1 MKQLCLAT
9 ALLIATSFYATIS
22 ASTNY
27 DAEPIVKIK
36 SSGQESSIDIFLAN
50 LLHETTYLEITDI
63 RGNSVYSETIVDQRA
78 YAKKLNL
85 SEVLDGKYVVFVEND
100 RIEVT
105 QAISIKKGTVEILK
119 QERTELLAPNIEFA
133 DNAVLFQLA
142 PDTKSQKVSIA
153 ILYGEEIIYESKE
166 VLTTSIKKQFK
177 LDNLHRGDY
186 TFRATVD
193 GKSYYKEIEILE

>member
-1 MKQLCLAT
+1 MKQLCLAI
-9 ALLIATSFYATIS
+9 ALLTATSFYTTIS
-22 ASTNY
+22 ASGNY

-36 SSGQESSIDIFLAN
+36 SAEQQASIDIFLAN

-63 RGNSVYSETIVDQRA
+63 RGTSIYKETIVDQRA

-85 SEVLDGKYVVFVEND
+85 SDIVDGKYLVFVEND

-105 QAISIKKGTVEILK
+105 QPVFIKKGTVEILE
-119 QERTELLAPNIEFA
+119 QERTKFLAPNIEFT
-133 DNAVLFQLA
+133 DNSVLFQLA
-142 PDTKSQKVSIA
+142 PDTKSQKVMIA
-153 ILYGEEIIYESKE
+153 ILYGEEIIYEAKE

-177 LDNLHRGDY
+177 LDNLHSGDY

-193 GKSYYKEIEILE
+193 GKSYYENIEIE